1 MNLLDVQTIGLS
13 QLFKF
18 MFAAADFE
26 TMSLLHVLLVIK
38 GIPVGLVTP
47 LTLVWS
53 DVLVIVHVALI
64 RVEV

>member
-1 MNLLDVQTIGLS
+1 
-13 QLFKF
+13 
-18 MFAAADFE
+18 MFAATDFE

-64 RVEV
+64 GIEV